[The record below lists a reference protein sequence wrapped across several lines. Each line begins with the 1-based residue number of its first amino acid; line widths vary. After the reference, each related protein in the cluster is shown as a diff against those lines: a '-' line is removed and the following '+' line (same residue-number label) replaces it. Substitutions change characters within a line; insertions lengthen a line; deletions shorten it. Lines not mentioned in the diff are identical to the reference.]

1 MLGIDAGDVL
11 ALSLLTDRGDA
22 NTDRGPAK
30 DVEPSASARLSAL
43 EITSK
48 TAGVDE
54 ALPLLQVTSTGD
66 EKTATQTA
74 SALPDNLLIGGTLL
88 PAALKAVVGPDG
100 AVSTVG
106 AGIADLDILSGV
118 LGLTSTQLA
127 LGNQAH
133 TDSATGART
142 LALDGLSVLD
152 LGALLDG
159 LGIPLE
165 ELSLDTILG
174 LINGLGLLSEVGA
187 QLDALGLPVDF
198 DLTKLSVE
206 SIAGLID
213 SLHAL
218 PAVVD
223 GLGGSSVADACDQ
236 APPGLDVLFAG
247 IIDCN
252 VSLGDAV
259 NDTTVE
265 LIQTALDGLLQ
276 EVLDTLLDALDD
288 QALVS
293 IEGLHVGIVTKA
305 TDSVATSVSEVTAK
319 LGGLTVGALD
329 LGIGDIDLLAT
340 AGQVTGAVK
349 TVQDTLNGVL
359 GGIDPA
365 LVDLVKITLME
376 KASSVTQKDGKVIAD
391 ASFTGLGIDLAKVDL
406 AALLGVLEGPSVVD
420 EILGNLTVNA
430 FAKVLGSDVAAGG
443 DQIGQ
448 VLALSDGLSVQV
460 ASLAQQSSFAPLAS
474 TATPVIAAPAPV
486 PATPALPQTGSNDA
500 GWLLVAAVAAVGA
513 LGIRRFVRS
522 GA

>member
-1 MLGIDAGDVL
+1 M
-11 ALSLLTDRGDA
+11 
-22 NTDRGPAK
+22 
-30 DVEPSASARLSAL
+30 
-43 EITSK
+43 
-48 TAGVDE
+48 
-54 ALPLLQVTSTGD
+54 
-66 EKTATQTA
+66 
-74 SALPDNLLIGGTLL
+74 
-88 PAALKAVVGPDG
+88 
-100 AVSTVG
+100 
-106 AGIADLDILSGV
+106 
-118 LGLTSTQLA
+118 
-127 LGNQAH
+127 
-133 TDSATGART
+133 
-142 LALDGLSVLD
+142 
-152 LGALLDG
+152 
-159 LGIPLE
+159 
-165 ELSLDTILG
+165 
-174 LINGLGLLSEVGA
+174 
-187 QLDALGLPVDF
+187 
-198 DLTKLSVE
+198 
-206 SIAGLID
+206 
-213 SLHAL
+213 
-218 PAVVD
+218 
-223 GLGGSSVADACDQ
+223 
-236 APPGLDVLFAG
+236 
-247 IIDCN
+247 
-252 VSLGDAV
+252 
-259 NDTTVE
+259 
-265 LIQTALDGLLQ
+265 
-276 EVLDTLLDALDD
+276 LDTLLDALDD